1 MLETIINIILASPL
15 IIVKIAFLILLLLYL
30 AFGFIVYR
38 QAQVMTKIV
47 EADVSPT
54 IQLFA
59 LIHLLGIIFIFLWAL
74 LTL

>member
-1 MLETIINIILASPL
+1 MIDTIITSLITSPL
-15 IIVKIAFLILLLLYL
+15 IIVKIAILILLLLYL

-38 QAQVMTKIV
+38 QTQVMTKII

-54 IQLFA
+54 VQLFA
-59 LIHLLGIIFIFLWAL
+59 LIHLLGIIFVFLWAF